1 MSDHRPYVV
10 LKKSKEVEGEIM
22 ELIGHIHARDHNHAK
37 KKAENQESLRLGD
50 QIVVI
55 PHSSFHMFGY

>member
-10 LKKSKEVEGEIM
+10 LKKSKETEDRII
-22 ELIGHIHARDHNHAK
+22 ELIGHIQARDHNHAK
-37 KKAENQESLRLGD
+37 NKAKNQESLRLGD
-50 QIVVI
+50 QIIVV